1 MDVLAMASLTT
12 DLKFTGLKNTNELIE
27 TVKEL
32 FSFSNI
38 KINVEGEISRFKAD
52 ISASFSTEKDV
63 NNFIKE
69 YCFCME
75 TRRDTYKERSF

>member
-27 TVKEL
+27 TLKEL

-38 KINVEGEISRFKAD
+38 KINNVEGEISRFKAD
-52 ISASFSTEKDV
+52 LSASFSTEKDV
-63 NNFIKE
+63 NNFIKD
-69 YCFCME
+69 YCE
-75 TRRDTYKERSF
+75 GNQESLKVATSR